1 MANGALHGKSGMR
14 SSILGAMSYLGI
26 LCFVPL
32 MMNDDDEFIYFHAKQ
47 GLVIWIWSV
56 LAVFA
61 FPFPGIGK
69 WLFGLSALAVLVFSA
84 FGLISV
90 LLRKAWKLP
99 LVHAIAIRI

>member
-1 MANGALHGKSGMR
+1 MR

-69 WLFGLSALAVLVFSA
+69 WLF
-84 FGLISV
+84 
-90 LLRKAWKLP
+90 
-99 LVHAIAIRI
+99 

>member
-1 MANGALHGKSGMR
+1 
-14 SSILGAMSYLGI
+14 MSYLGI

-84 FGLISV
+84 LGLISV